1 MELTDYRRKKRIE
14 KISEEIASGKNV
26 LQNYEMRGLLYQK
39 LGNYDEALNDFNK
52 TIELNVNEF
61 SLKHNLL
68 TRADHYF
75 FKMQKYDDAIKDYV
89 KIVQISYNNNEF
101 YIYWELNITDHI
113 ELICDLSQDIKLD
126 PENPD
131 IYLNRGLIYLRTQI
145 FDRAADDFKETIRLN
160 PQYSD
165 FVTHL
170 LVMCYVL
177 HGNLLCNRRKREKD
191 KEYCRSIQCRNAS
204 YSSDQ
209 SCIVDEAAKYYNHAI
224 KLDPENPRLYIMHGL
239 VCRNDEAVTSFTK
252 AIKLNPND
260 HELYYDRALAYKKQG
275 AVKEAEEDI
284 DKIKEVNPNFTFK
297 FYLENENYT
306 EALQSFKAYITKD
319 SLCDG
324 TTYSLNSIEEV
335 YDASLRDMAFDAKLN
350 KEKYERIIELS
361 HKILYNA
368 VVELYPQFFAS
379 YMRRGVYFMEKNK
392 YDDAI
397 KDFAKC
403 IELYSDDDTSEMH
416 SAFFYFLRGI
426 CNGKIGQI
434 EKADE
439 DFKRV
444 VDSYSYSPGGLE
456 GNMISLPVCYFCP
469 FSAIKSFMTDH
480 TFQNNFISKFINL
493 DYSKFLIFVA
503 ENSSI
508 AMMLKSMSIFTSLDY
523 KLIKLAECFDNL
535 DWEGIQYCKYGMC
548 ARDYDQKI
556 DDLLHQIFLAYP
568 NHKIS
573 LEYLLKR
580 DGEDSFFLFVKLS
593 FLKLLLPKFLE
604 ADKKSSPLI
613 ENEFWT
619 EWKNFIP
626 DNNQRM
632 NFISM
637 YFHLHKKG
645 KEREKARAEIEHERK
660 LKDLRTNIFQGVS
673 HTISNI
679 MLGNKSITKRI
690 KSGTS
695 SMNDVNRLELL
706 NNLVLSTMN
715 AIKLVFS
722 NEDIVLSRAQDEL
735 FCEKINDGISLH
747 DLLYFCLNIN
757 LYYLVVGE
765 GEEGWATI
773 RNIFFSI
780 NRYDKKDIREKLN
793 MLKAMRKAPFFSISE
808 LSEEEISGFVNTFQ
822 SEQFQSVQ
830 RFFMIQIQELESL
843 YVKKESYTFSVLFI
857 ILLELTKNMLR
868 YGTIQNKDA
877 RKFIM
882 KTETDGDNVVLT
894 LTNTCQKSRLN
905 LKESTLKGLAMIQE
919 FSKVLGRFEK
929 AEKEIEHTDLFEF
942 TTRLFIRK
950 PKHQKMAQKEGYE
963 EDFMG

>member
-660 LKDLRTNIFQGVS
+660 IAQTKIDERNKVIADLS
-673 HTISNI
+673 H
-679 MLGNKSITKRI
+679 SIK
-690 KSGTS
+690 
-695 SMNDVNRLELL
+695 
-706 NNLVLSTMN
+706 NLVNTIIHPLKNLKKEKDARPLVIDEALRGANLIREIVNAMNLSFEGSVEDFYYDARNGSRTDMQS
-715 AIKLVFS
+715 VFVES
-722 NEDIVLSRAQDEL
+722 LIYSVGNMFDGKYFPNFQVEYFTSEDILDKAESEWAY
-735 FCEKINDGISLH
+735 IS
-747 DLLYFCLNIN
+747 
-757 LYYLVVGE
+757 
-765 GEEGWATI
+765 
-773 RNIFFSI
+773 
-780 NRYDKKDIREKLN
+780 
-793 MLKAMRKAPFFSISE
+793 
-808 LSEEEISGFVNTFQ
+808 
-822 SEQFQSVQ
+822 
-830 RFFMIQIQELESL
+830 
-843 YVKKESYTFSVLFI
+843 
-857 ILLELTKNMLR
+857 
-868 YGTIQNKDA
+868 QNKDLQEMTDFLREYFFEA
-877 RKFIM
+877 DFSFDGAADYAMGNENGSAIKFLILFQELILNAV
-882 KTETDGDNVVLT
+882 KYSAFVSREDRRLQIQFTDTSEQIAVRIENRYNQKINVSTSGIGHVIVENFCKLIETEPVVT
-894 LTNTCQKSRLN
+894 
-905 LKESTLKGLAMIQE
+905 KENGIYAVE
-919 FSKVLGRFEK
+919 VRFVNFWEEESK
-929 AEKEIEHTDLFEF
+929 
-942 TTRLFIRK
+942 
-950 PKHQKMAQKEGYE
+950 
-963 EDFMG
+963 